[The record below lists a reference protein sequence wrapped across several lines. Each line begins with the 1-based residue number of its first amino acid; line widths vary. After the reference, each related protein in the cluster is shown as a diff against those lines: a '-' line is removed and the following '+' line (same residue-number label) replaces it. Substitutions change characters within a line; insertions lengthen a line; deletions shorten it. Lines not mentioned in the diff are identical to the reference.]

1 MISNAQ
7 LIFDKLIS
15 QYPDGLKEITAL
27 SFNKTG
33 NKNFVICSE
42 KGFDYD
48 LVTNCSNAYQ
58 EHHKEK
64 SPDALFCINN
74 KLYFV
79 EFKEGKHEKSDIR
92 LKIHEGITTLYMF
105 TKRYLPDIEK
115 NDFLKLDINYA
126 VIARHNPNSTSSFQ
140 TALLEASKKYQ
151 LKNIEGFLVNQTRY
165 TTQPSLIL
173 KLIKTVTSNQIT
185 HIDID
190 DGLGGVQRF
199 S

>member
-1 MISNAQ
+1 MTSNAQ
-7 LIFDKLIS
+7 LIFNKLIS
-15 QYPDGLKEITAL
+15 QYPEGLKEITAL

-48 LVTNCSNAYQ
+48 LVTNCSSAYQ

-64 SPDALFCINN
+64 SPDALFCIND

-79 EFKEGKHEKSDIR
+79 EFKEGKHEKADIR

-105 TKRYLPDIEK
+105 TRRYLPDVEK
-115 NDFLKLDINYA
+115 EDFLKLDINYA